1 MPSILS
7 KFGPP
12 FVKSLIAVSAIFL
25 SSHVGEAQTPP
36 KKFPQRKAGTKQVR
50 PTDAL
55 KSDAAK
61 VAATDESVPPG
72 ADDEIEKIP
81 RKSGINIDSKSAIRL
96 NYGRRD
102 WNSDATKIDEAII
115 FLREGTTGRIVQIQA
130 EESAPDSA
138 SFSGTYSINWRNIES
153 LRLEFYAPPQ
163 KLLADVAGR
172 RKISQMI
179 DSKELRRL
187 PFVLRKDPVSGLQN
201 IELFDNVEQARTAY
215 RAFQSEQ
222 QLLQALQGK
231 TAQRG
236 QPVNPGAL
244 SERDQTVDTAALADR
259 AEFEKL
265 SRDLAERVR
274 LGQIESQRLSQLIQ
288 SFSALTPAQRAARK
302 TQAQAAADQAM
313 IDYRAERYTE
323 AKSSFDKAVEL
334 DPTNRSYYFQYGV
347 TLYKLDEY
355 NRSLVYLDLADG
367 KGVNVVEKDF
377 YRGLNY
383 YRLKNSENAIAAFGK
398 VVDAKDVEIS
408 PSANFY
414 RGLVFFEKK
423 SWPEARTEF
432 QAVLDQSKDPALD
445 ERAEAYLENILRQQ
459 QFDAERAKRWTLSG
473 TLGALYDDNVLLS
486 SDSDRDRGT
495 VTNLE
500 AFRTLLVGSARY
512 RPLYEE
518 NREFAAQLD
527 VMTMYSVGT
536 DFQSTQ
542 SLANADPTI
551 VGLTLPWTYKGVFRG
566 KGYKFD
572 FVPGYEMTYMS
583 IENNE
588 MKAIY
593 NSALIGFQNLFVM
606 NERWYMNVNVDLRQD
621 TSALTS
627 STGDNNSS
635 ALKTKL
641 TWSNINFLEDK
652 KQLIL
657 SDVSYT
663 SNAALGKNSVF
674 NRIDLG
680 AGYVFPWKWD
690 TTVLSKLSYYLLT
703 YPENSNGRVDNS
715 ATVTLGLS
723 RPWTEKLMLGLTG
736 TYTMN
741 TSNVEANQYK
751 KFNLMATL
759 SATEVF

>member
-1 MPSILS
+1 MLS
-7 KFGPP
+7 KLATV
-12 FVKSLIAVSAIFL
+12 FVILASSLAQ
-25 SSHVGEAQTPP
+25 AQTPP
-36 KKFPQRKAGTKQVR
+36 KKFPTRKAGTKQVR
-50 PTDAL
+50 PQEIQKPASAVEDSTQIN
-55 KSDAAK
+55 
-61 VAATDESVPPG
+61 
-72 ADDEIEKIP
+72 DDDDIEKIP
-81 RKSGINIDSKSAIRL
+81 RKVGINIDSKSAIRL

-115 FLREGTTGRIVQIQA
+115 FLREGSTGRIVQIQA

-138 SFSGTYSINWRNIES
+138 VFSGTYSINWRNIES

-163 KLLADVAGR
+163 KLLVDVAGR

-187 PFVLRKDPVSGLQN
+187 PFVLRKDPVSGIQN
-201 IELFDNVEQARTAY
+201 IELFDSAEQARIAY

-244 SERDQTVDTAALADR
+244 SERDQTIDTALIAER

-274 LGQIESQRLSQLIQ
+274 MGQIESQRLAQLIQ
-288 SFSALTPAQRAARK
+288 AFSALTPAERAKRK
-302 TQAQAAADQAM
+302 IEAKAAADQAM
-313 IDYRAERYTE
+313 IDYRADRFTE
-323 AKSSFDKAVEL
+323 AKASFDKAVEL
-334 DPTNRSYYFQYGV
+334 DPTERSYYFQYGV

-355 NRSLVYLDLADG
+355 NRSLVYLDLAEG
-367 KGVNVVEKDF
+367 KGVNLVEKDF
-377 YRGLNY
+377 YRGLNF
-383 YRLKNSENAIAAFGK
+383 YRLKDANSAIAAFGK

-414 RGLVFFEKK
+414 RGLVYFEKK
-423 SWPEARTEF
+423 SWPEARVEF

-473 TLGALYDDNVLLS
+473 TLGTLYDDNVLLS

-495 VTNLE
+495 ATNLE

-542 SLANADPTI
+542 SLMNSDPTI
-551 VGLTLPWTYKGVFRG
+551 VGITLPWTYKGLFRG

-593 NSALIGFQNLFVM
+593 NSALVGFQNLFVM
-606 NERWYMNVNVDLRQD
+606 DERWYMNVNVDLRQD
-621 TSALTS
+621 TSNLNS

-663 SNAALGKNSVF
+663 SNAALGKNTVF
-674 NRIDLG
+674 NRVDLG
-680 AGYVFPWKWD
+680 VGYVFPWKWS
-690 TTVLSKLSYYLLT
+690 TTVLSKLGYYLLT

-715 ATVTLGLS
+715 ATLTLGLS
-723 RPWTEKLMLGLTG
+723 RPWTEKLMLGLIG
-736 TYTMN
+736 TYTIN
-741 TSNVEANQYK
+741 SSNVPANQYK
-751 KFNLMATL
+751 KTNLMLTL
-759 SATEVF
+759 SANNVF

>member
-1 MPSILS
+1 MLPKSS
-7 KFGPP
+7 KFAAPLLN
-12 FVKSLIAVSAIFL
+12 VAIALTALVVSLMAV
-25 SSHVGEAQTPP
+25 VGHAQKPA
-36 KKFPQRKAGTKQVR
+36 KKFPNRKAGTKLVR
-50 PTDAL
+50 PSETQIAATTDA
-55 KSDAAK
+55 S
-61 VAATDESVPPG
+61 TPPA
-72 ADDEIEKIP
+72 ADDEIETIP
-81 RKSGINIDSKSAIRL
+81 RKTGINIDSKSAIRL

-115 FLREGTTGRIVQIQA
+115 FLREGSTGRIVQIQA

-138 SFSGTYSINWRNIES
+138 VFSGTYSINWKNIES

-172 RKISQMI
+172 RKITQMI

-187 PFVLRKDPVSGLQN
+187 PFVLRKDPVTGIQN
-201 IELFDNVEQARTAY
+201 IELFDSVEQARLAY
-215 RAFQSEQ
+215 KAFQSEQ

-231 TAQRG
+231 ATQRG
-236 QPVNPGAL
+236 QPVNPGAV
-244 SERDQTVDTAALADR
+244 SERDQTVDTALLAER

-274 LGQIESQRLSQLIQ
+274 LGQIESQRLAQLIQ
-288 SFSALTPAQRAARK
+288 SYSALTPAQRATRK

-313 IDYRAERYTE
+313 IDYRADRFTE
-323 AKSSFDKAVEL
+323 AKASFDSAVEL

-367 KGVNVVEKDF
+367 KGVSAVEKEF
-377 YRGLNY
+377 YRGLNF
-383 YRLKNSENAIAAFGK
+383 YRLKDGNSAIAAFGK

-414 RGLVFFEKK
+414 RGLVYFEKK

-473 TLGALYDDNVLLS
+473 TFGTLYDDNVLLS

-495 VTNLE
+495 ATNLE

-542 SLANADPTI
+542 TLTNSDPTI
-551 VGLTLPWTYKGVFRG
+551 VGLTLPWTYKGLFRG

-606 NERWYMNVNVDLRQD
+606 DERWYMNVNVDLRQD
-621 TSALTS
+621 TSALNS

-657 SDVSYT
+657 SDVAYT

-680 AGYVFPWKWD
+680 AGYVFPWKWG

-715 ATVTLGLS
+715 ATLTLGMS
-723 RPWTEKLMLGLTG
+723 RPATEKLMLGLTG
-736 TYTMN
+736 TYTIN
-741 TSNVEANQYK
+741 SSNVESNQYK
-751 KFNLMATL
+751 KLNLMLTL
-759 SATEVF
+759 SASEVF